1 MDKETKDVNKQIKD
15 AVIELYTK
23 SPVKAL
29 ARGEIKKETLDKI
42 MEKINANCDKK
53 NRNWKHCKSSFTK
66 I

>member
-1 MDKETKDVNKQIKD
+1 MNKEIKDVNKQTKD

-23 SPVKAL
+23 SPIKAL

-53 NRNWKHCKSSFTK
+53 NRN
-66 I
+66 